1 MVKLHN
7 EEHNKGFPHISLFKG
22 STCFR
27 IEFGVTGGT
36 RKDPYFSEFMPE
48 PGEEKNTQV

>member
-1 MVKLHN
+1 MSKNDEQIACCSFCGLSESRVQLIA
-7 EEHNKGFPHISLFKG
+7 GP
-22 STCFR
+22 
-27 IEFGVTGGT
+27 